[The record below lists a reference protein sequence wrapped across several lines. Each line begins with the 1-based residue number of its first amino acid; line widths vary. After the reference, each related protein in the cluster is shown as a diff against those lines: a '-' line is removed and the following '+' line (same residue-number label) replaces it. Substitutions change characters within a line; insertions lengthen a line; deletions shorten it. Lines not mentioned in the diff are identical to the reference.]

1 VPPSDLSPSEHAVP
15 GLEGDEAGARV
26 VREELKLYAT
36 VQHAL
41 EAANKPDTSASEARL
56 TDDARLLELRDE
68 VAVAKPEDL
77 PALFEQMHTVG
88 AIRAQRGKS
97 VAGFI
102 DRHSPYFGHLRLE
115 EGGKRRDILVGAR
128 SYVDGRSGIRI
139 VDWRQAPVSRI
150 FYRYQEGEEYDE
162 ELGGRVVEG
171 KVLARRSVTITKGQL
186 VRVAAQEGVF
196 SRAADGSSWRRVDAR
211 DVRLQTPRKS
221 GEGGAPIE
229 ARRLGVGA
237 DGELRQDKLLP
248 AIASML
254 DQEQFGLITRPT
266 AGVIAIQGSAGS
278 GKTTVG
284 LHRIAYLAFADPTRF
299 RPDRMLVVVPHDA
312 LLHYV
317 ARVLPSLGVDGVP
330 VVTFAAYGTKL
341 LGELFPKLPTDFTDE
356 TPPVVSRAKSHPAVL
371 RAIERAGERVTAALD
386 ARVREMEKWPHGK
399 DVVRAWEATNVRD
412 AAPDTRVTAL
422 AQWFAGKRKLDGATP
437 AEELP
442 DVTRGALEKLGQE
455 LRRLSRDVVGAWD
468 TLFTM
473 RDRLDETYGDAFG
486 PHQIARVHEW
496 CVRRARL
503 RVEGE
508 RDGDSPALDLEDVA
522 ILLRIW
528 QVLRGPLT
536 DAAGQPIRYAHV
548 FIDEVQDGSPIEL
561 RVLMS
566 LATKEQSITL
576 AGDIAQRMFAAEDD
590 RGEFDWDQMLEL
602 LGVGGEGLARVDA
615 LQVSY
620 RSTAEITR
628 FARAILGPLAHSS
641 EPIATRHG
649 PPVELFSFSSPGEA
663 VAWIGDALKQLALDE
678 PYANL
683 ALVARFPQQADV
695 YFEGLVRAEVP
706 NVRRVAKQDFT
717 WSPGFDVT
725 DVRQTKGLEF
735 DEVILLETSATAYPD
750 QPAAR
755 HALYVATTRAA
766 HQLWCVTSEAPSPI
780 VASAIDSIASETVP
794 GPA

>member
-1 VPPSDLSPSEHAVP
+1 MPAPDLHSPDLPIP
-15 GLEGDEAGARV
+15 GLEGDDVGARV
-26 VREELKLYAT
+26 VREELRLYST
-36 VQHAL
+36 VRLAL
-41 EAANKPDTSASEARL
+41 EAANKPDTTASEARL
-56 TDDARLLELRDE
+56 SDDARLLELRDE

-102 DRHSPYFGHLRLE
+102 DRMSPYFGHLRLE
-115 EGGKRRDILVGAR
+115 EAGKRRDILVGPR

-139 VDWRQAPVSRI
+139 VDWRHAPVSRI
-150 FYRYQEGEEYDE
+150 FYRYQEGEDYDE
-162 ELGGRVVEG
+162 ELGGRIVEG
-171 KVLARRSVTITKGQL
+171 KVLARRSVTITKGEL

-196 SRAADGSSWRRVDAR
+196 SRGADGSSWRRLDAR
-211 DVRLQTPRKS
+211 DARLQTPRKS
-221 GEGGAPIE
+221 GAGGAPIE

-254 DQEQFGLITRPT
+254 DPEQYNLITRPT

-284 LHRIAYLAFADPTRF
+284 LHRVAYLAFADPARF

-330 VVTFAAYGTKL
+330 VVTFAAYATKL

-356 TPPVVSRAKSHPAVL
+356 TPPVVSRTKSHPALL
-371 RAIERAGERVTAALD
+371 RAIERAAARVTVALD
-386 ARVREMEKWPHGK
+386 ARVAEMEKWPRGQ
-399 DVVRAWEATNVRD
+399 DVMQAWKATDVRD

-422 AQWFAGKRKLDGATP
+422 AQWFVGKRRLDGASL
-437 AEELP
+437 AADLP
-442 DVTRGALEKLGQE
+442 EVTRGALERLGQE
-455 LRRLSRDVVGAWD
+455 LRRLSRDVVGTWD
-468 TLFTM
+468 SLFTM
-473 RDRLDETYGDAFG
+473 RDRLDETFGDALG
-486 PHQIARVHEW
+486 PHQLARVHEW

-503 RVEGE
+503 RTEGE
-508 RDGDSPALDLEDVA
+508 RDGDAPALDQEDVA

-536 DAAGQPIRYAHV
+536 DLAGQPIRYAHV

-576 AGDIAQRMFAAEDD
+576 AGDIAQRMSAVDDD
-590 RGEFDWDQMLEL
+590 RGEFNWNEMLEL
-602 LGVGGEGLARVDA
+602 LGVSGEGLARVDA

-628 FARAILGPLAHSS
+628 FARAVLGPLAHSA

-649 PPVELFSFSSPGEA
+649 PPVELFNFSSPGEA

-695 YFEGLVRAEVP
+695 YFEGLLRAEVP
-706 NVRRVAKQDFT
+706 QVRRVARQDFT

-750 QPAAR
+750 EPAAR

-766 HQLWCVTSEAPSPI
+766 HQLWCVTSEAASPI
-780 VASAIDSIASETVP
+780 VEAAIDAVAGADVEAT
-794 GPA
+794 